1 MESINID
8 NLKEFTH
15 LITSLIFI
23 KFLKDKNPY
32 LLTFLLISIT
42 SYILYD
48 IQKYDFLIF
57 GLIIYVLEKIFIE
70 NKKDNDIDNDK
81 NKIIIKQTDFWK
93 IFYYSILS
101 YYIMKYS
108 NRSME

>member
-57 GLIIYVLEKIFIE
+57 GLIIYVLEKIIIE
-70 NKKDNDIDNDK
+70 NKIKD
-81 NKIIIKQTDFWK
+81 KIIIKQTDFWK